1 MVKLLLKFEKL
12 QYKTTTG
19 EKLLPFCC
27 QVELG
32 QKSWSASHWAE
43 QSTRVG

>member
-1 MVKLLLKFEKL
+1 MVKLLLKVEKL
-12 QYKTTTG
+12 QYKATIR

-43 QSTRVG
+43 QSTQVG